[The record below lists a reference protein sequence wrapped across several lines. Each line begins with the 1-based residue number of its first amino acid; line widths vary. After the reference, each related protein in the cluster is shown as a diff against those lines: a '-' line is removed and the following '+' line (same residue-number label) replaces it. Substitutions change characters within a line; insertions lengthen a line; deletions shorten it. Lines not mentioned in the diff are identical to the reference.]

1 MNVNVSFG
9 AGQVQMGMSPSGSIH
24 IALNQASYIA
34 GDVISGTVNVSVQ
47 NPFLARSLVA
57 CIYGFEQAEFELV
70 NNEKSEDG
78 TSQRT
83 VKKHEEMREFFR
95 ERFVLWSSPTGVE
108 SFFAAGV
115 FSFPFQYR
123 LSDTLPGVFDLQQG
137 QLQQGD
143 FLKAEISYKLECQF
157 DSSNSNNNNLFASLK
172 LIINEKS
179 DRELKPSFQQDSK
192 TFLFTSG
199 KLTAKMWLDHNC
211 YFPGNSMVAKLEVN
225 NTAVKPTESIT
236 LVLLRTV
243 ALKAHSATRTVQN
256 VVATSTVKGFEPS
269 FFGVRFVP
277 FRIPVSALP
286 TTTCGRLV
294 RCEHLFDL
302 VIEIP
307 RAVNLHIRA
316 KTAILAPQFL
326 FASTPPAPPPL
337 ATVPQEVSFR
347 PQWQPDETA
356 TACARCSASF
366 GLFRLRHHCR
376 NCGKVVCDDCSK
388 KRTKIVNLGYD
399 EDAVRVCDGCY
410 DLAAH
415 GGQVA
420 AEVPQFE
427 NQIIEPPWVAPV
439 PSAPPS

>member
-1 MNVNVSFG
+1 MNVSFSI
-9 AGQVQMGMSPSGSIH
+9 GQPAMPSGSIQ

-34 GDVISGTVNVSVQ
+34 GDVISGTVNVAVQ
-47 NPFLARSLVA
+47 NPFLARSLIA
-57 CIYGFEQAEFELV
+57 CVYGFEQAAFELV
-70 NNEKSEDG
+70 KEEKADDG
-78 TSQRT
+78 STQRQ
-83 VKKHEEMREFFR
+83 VQKHEEMREFFR
-95 ERFVLWSSPTGVE
+95 ERFVLWSSPTGQE

-123 LSDTLPGVFDLQQG
+123 LSDTLPGVFDLQLG

-143 FLKAEISYKLECQF
+143 FLKAEIAYNLECQF
-157 DSSNSNNNNLFASLK
+157 DSSNTNNNALFASLK

-236 LVLLRTV
+236 LELIRSVS
-243 ALKAHSATRTVQN
+243 LKAHSATRTVQH

-302 VIEIP
+302 TIQIP

-326 FASTPPAPPPL
+326 FASAPPAPPPL

-347 PQWQPDETA
+347 PQWQPDGTA
-356 TACARCSASF
+356 TACARCNASF

-376 NCGKVVCDDCSK
+376 NCGKLVCDDCSK
-388 KRTKIVNLGYD
+388 KRTKIINLGYD
-399 EDAVRVCDGCY
+399 EEAVRVCDGCY
-410 DLAAH
+410 DTAV
-415 GGQVA
+415 GGGTVA
-420 AEVPQFE
+420 AQVPVYE
-427 NQIIEPPWVAPV
+427 HAVVEPAWVAPV